1 MAIIATIPH
10 RAPRLLAGA
19 LAVSL
24 AGCAATLPAGSRG
37 LHVTPKA
44 NKNYIAGGR
53 TVSFAELESS
63 LAHDRPPR
71 IVLETSRQRKGA
83 ACVVMLGMG
92 LGIPVWTRSLNGAM
106 KEVRS
111 DIASS
116 EIGTIDE
123 CR

>member
-1 MAIIATIPH
+1 MGTISL
-10 RAPRLLAGA
+10 RAPRLLACA
-19 LAVSL
+19 LAASL
-24 AGCAATLPAGSRG
+24 AACAATPPTADHG

-44 NKNYIAGGR
+44 NKNYVADGR
-53 TVSFAELESS
+53 TLSFAELESS
-63 LAHDRPPR
+63 LSRDRPPR

-83 ACVVMLGMG
+83 ACVVMLGLG

-111 DIASS
+111 NIGAS
-116 EIGTIDE
+116 EIDKIDE